1 MCGIIGV
8 VGKDKAEGLLL
19 EGLRRLEYRGY
30 DSAGIATL
38 VNEKIDKRRAS
49 GKISNLSKLLKEKP
63 LSGSIGIAHTRWATH
78 GAPNENNAHPH
89 ANDKVAIVHNGIIEN
104 YIEIREE
111 LISKGHKF
119 NTETDSEVIVHLIS
133 NYIDQGMNHIS
144 AVRKS
149 IKKLEGA
156 FALGILLAGKEDV
169 LIAARQDSPL
179 AIGYGKDEMYLGS
192 DALALAPLTD
202 RIVYLENKD
211 MAVISIDGIKIFDE
225 NMNIIKR
232 EETKTLMSGKS
243 VEKGGFKHYMLKEIH
258 EQPTVIG
265 ETLKSFIDPHDRN
278 IVFPEM
284 NFDFKKIKKLT
295 IVACGTSSYA
305 AMVAKN
311 WFEKYAN
318 IPTEVDIASEYR
330 YRSHAQVDNEGLIVI
345 SQSGET
351 ADTLAALNNAKKRK
365 LKTLA
370 IINVIESSISRISD
384 ASVLT
389 LAGPEIGVAST
400 KAFTTQLATLA
411 CLVLFASDA
420 RKTMT
425 NESIVKLVEDL
436 LELPA
441 LTAEVLSIDKSLNK
455 IAHQLKNVKDV
466 LYVGRGISFPIALEG
481 ALKLKEISYIHA
493 EAYAAGELKHGPIAL
508 VDEGVPVVALAPSD
522 DLFSK
527 TASNIEEVAA
537 RGARIIL
544 ISDKEGIKKLSN
556 TADIT
561 LEIPNSNSFIL
572 PILYSIPVQMLAYHT
587 AVAKGTDVDQPRN
600 LAKSVTVE

>member
-8 VGKDKAEGLLL
+8 VGKNKAESLLL

-49 GKISNLSKLLKEKP
+49 GKISNLSNLLKENP

-119 NTETDSEVIVHLIS
+119 YTETDSEVIVHLIS
-133 NYIDQGMNHIS
+133 NFIDDGLDNIS

-149 IKKLEGA
+149 IKRLEGA
-156 FALGILLAGKEDV
+156 FALGILLAGNEDI

-211 MAVISIDGIKIFDE
+211 MAVISSDGIKIFDE
-225 NMNIIKR
+225 NMKIISR

-278 IVFPEM
+278 IVFPKM
-284 NFDFKKIKKLT
+284 DFDFEKIKKLT
-295 IVACGTSSYA
+295 IIACGTSSYA

-311 WFEKYAN
+311 WFEKYAD

-330 YRSHAQVDNEGLIVI
+330 YRSHAHVENEGVIVI

-370 IINVIESSISRISD
+370 IINVIESSISRIAD

-411 CLVLFASDA
+411 CLVLYASEI
-420 RKTMT
+420 RKTMSK
-425 NESIVKLVEDL
+425 ESIVKLVEDL

-441 LTAEVLSIDKSLNK
+441 LTAEVLSVDKSLNK

-527 TASNIEEVAA
+527 TASNIEEVYA
-537 RGARIIL
+537 RGAKIIL
-544 ISDKEGIKKLSN
+544 ISDKEGIEKLSK
-556 TADIT
+556 TAHVA
-561 LEIPNSNSFIL
+561 LEIPNSNAFIL